1 MKILERN
8 KQTFYYAT
16 YSGTSMGYD
25 EDGFMTFEN
34 AAGYSKW
41 QKFRANISP
50 ARGESTAELFGND
63 TDYDKVIVTDNLN
76 CPIDENS
83 VLAIDMTVEED
94 TDVTTYDYIVKKVA
108 KSLNFIQY
116 AVKKVK
122 VNESI
127 SESNGN

>member
-1 MKILERN
+1 MKTLERN

-16 YSGTSMGYD
+16 YSETTMGYD

-34 AAGYSKW
+34 ASGYSKW
-41 QKFRANISP
+41 TAFRANISP
-50 ARGESTAELFGND
+50 ARGESTAELFGSD
-63 TDYDKVIVTDNLN
+63 IDYDKVIITDDLN

-83 VLAIDMTVEED
+83 VLAIDMTVEGN
-94 TDVTTYDYIVKKVA
+94 TDVTTYDYVVKKVA

-122 VNESI
+122 VNGV
-127 SESNGN
+127 NQG